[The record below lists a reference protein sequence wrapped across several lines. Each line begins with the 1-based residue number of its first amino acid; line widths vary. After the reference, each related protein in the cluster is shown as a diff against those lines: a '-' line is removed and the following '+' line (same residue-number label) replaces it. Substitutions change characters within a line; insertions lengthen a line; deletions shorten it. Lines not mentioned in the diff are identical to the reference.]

1 METKVTIKKENFIE
15 FVLKGNIVIVTY
27 EPKEMSEMF
36 YTAKQTTTKLNKNMT
51 YDEIVAKLIH
61 TIYSSDA
68 ELSLINNAISDLSNI
83 SDNKEYLEYQ
93 SWRAKCKEAAKQ
105 YLNKNELLV

>member
-61 TIYSSDA
+61 TRYSSDA
-68 ELSLINNAISDLSNI
+68 ELSLINNAIANLSDINSN
-83 SDNKEYLEYQ
+83 NEYLEYQ
-93 SWRAKCKEAAKQ
+93 SWRAKCKETAKQ
-105 YLNKNELLV
+105 YINKNKEVK

>member
-1 METKVTIKKENFIE
+1 M
-15 FVLKGNIVIVTY
+15 LKGNIVIVTY
-27 EPKEMSEMF
+27 EPKEISKMF

-61 TIYSSDA
+61 TRYSSDA
-68 ELSLINNAISDLSNI
+68 ELSLINNAIANLSDIN
-83 SDNKEYLEYQ
+83 NNNEYLEYQ